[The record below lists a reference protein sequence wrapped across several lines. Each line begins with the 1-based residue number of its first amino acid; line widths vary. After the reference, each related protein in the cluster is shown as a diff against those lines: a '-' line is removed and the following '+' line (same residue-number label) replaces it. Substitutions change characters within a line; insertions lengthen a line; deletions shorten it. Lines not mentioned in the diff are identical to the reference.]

1 VSQRRRQAGPRWQS
15 QPPRPDHG
23 SIRPTGA
30 AAPVGAGCLGLL
42 GGWAI
47 RPLSLHFGWTTPEV
61 SWLQVL
67 VLVFVAAVIAA
78 TAWITWRELQV
89 HGRRIEAHRAVN
101 RLLMAKSCVVVGALL
116 AGGYAGYAV
125 SWLGV
130 DAELA
135 DQRIV
140 RALCAALV
148 GLVITGVAIWLERAC
163 RVPDDDDADLA

>member
-1 VSQRRRQAGPRWQS
+1 MSQRPRPPGSRGPSR
-15 QPPRPDHG
+15 PPRPDHG

-30 AAPVGAGCLGLL
+30 AAPVGAGCFGLL

-47 RPLSLHFGWTTPEV
+47 RPLSLHFGWATPEV

-67 VLVFVAAVIAA
+67 VLVFVAGVIAV
-78 TAWITWRELQV
+78 TAWVTWRELQV
-89 HGRRIEAHRAVN
+89 RGHWLEPHRAVN

-116 AGGYAGYAV
+116 AGGYAGYAI

-163 RVPDDDDADLA
+163 RVRDDDEADLA

>member
-1 VSQRRRQAGPRWQS
+1 MNHQRRPGGPHRPS
-15 QPPRPDHG
+15 GRPRPDHG

-47 RPLSLHFGWTTPEV
+47 RPLSLQLGWTTPEV

-67 VLVFVAAVIAA
+67 VLVFVAGVIAI
-78 TAWITWRELQV
+78 TAWVTWRELQV
-89 HGRRIEAHRAVN
+89 RGQWLEPHRAVN
-101 RLLMAKSCVVVGALL
+101 RLLMAKSCIVVGALL

-125 SWLGV
+125 SWLGI

-135 DQRIV
+135 DQRMA
-140 RALCAALV
+140 RAASAALV

-163 RVPDDDDADLA
+163 RVRNDDDADLA